1 MPSPFSNIF
10 AIDPLDLTKVAALAE
25 VVIFAPGDEAM
36 APLVLTD
43 VTGVPLGNPIMTN
56 EFGFGP
62 AFIADLDQVAW
73 SGGGLSGLMESYAG
87 VKNAA
92 VAAQGS
98 STLSAASAE
107 ASRLA
112 AELAAEGSA
121 AAAAEQVELELAENR
136 AVMTQAS
143 LDVTASQAAAVAA
156 AGLVD
161 APAGDAVLAAIS
173 HGGAA
178 RGELSAAIEAK
189 LIALNAAEFGL
200 VGDDGADD
208 TAALQAAFDAG
219 TLAGMH
225 VFVPDG
231 VYKITAPLR
240 STGDGL
246 QVTLSRGATIRRH
259 FLNNMFINGANK
271 TTVGGHSNITIRG
284 GTWDANG
291 LDFPDWGSVWCL
303 GKASNITIADVHAKN
318 VCKSHIVEL
327 AGVTDVKM
335 DITFSGYHDP
345 TGTRDYA
352 EALQVERMTKT
363 GFPAFDIED
372 NTPCK
377 RLALK
382 ATQLD
387 PDPGYARWPVFF
399 GSHYITPNLPYSE
412 DVTVTGDAGFCT
424 KHVALIQNV
433 KNVTLDRVRGSS
445 PIGVVVEGNGI
456 IADHQTLLR
465 DCDILST
472 NSHGLL
478 LDKVRGVKVDGGTID
493 GKTNAVFL
501 SNASGLNLTGRVTLI
516 AQTLDAIVASGVA
529 GSPAS
534 ADINLNGV
542 RILKARIGIGKIDP
556 YADGLVCTM
565 TDVSVGEITNHFM
578 NVPKNARVR
587 ASNVEIKKMPNSNRV
602 FNFTVGSPAVAAA
615 TNTLY
620 PPNVT
625 TFSNPV
631 GGEHEMLSQNV
642 MRTIT

>member
-1 MPSPFSNIF
+1 MSYLFQNATAFDPYTGQGVPNASGQVFAMSDTAFATPLTVILLSSGLQTTELVSDQYSQLPGFDAGDNVQVRFRSGEFTKVLNTSTPLVGPQGLAGKSAHEVAAENGYAGTEAEYNATLTDAPSLVARAEIAEQA
-10 AIDPLDLTKVAALAE
+10 AID
-25 VVIFAPGDEAM
+25 
-36 APLVLTD
+36 
-43 VTGVPLGNPIMTN
+43 
-56 EFGFGP
+56 
-62 AFIADLDQVAW
+62 
-73 SGGGLSGLMESYAG
+73 
-87 VKNAA
+87 
-92 VAAQGS
+92 
-98 STLSAASAE
+98 
-107 ASRLA
+107 
-112 AELAAEGSA
+112 
-121 AAAAEQVELELAENR
+121 
-136 AVMTQAS
+136 
-143 LDVTASQAAAVAA
+143 A
-156 AGLVD
+156 AGLVT
-161 APAGDAVLAAIS
+161 APSGAAVLAAIS
-173 HGGAA
+173 EGGAA
-178 RGELSAAIEAK
+178 RNELSAAIESK

-200 VGDDGADD
+200 VGDDSADD

-246 QVTLSRGATIRRH
+246 QVTLSSGATIRRH
-259 FLNNMFINGANK
+259 FMNNMFVNGTNK
-271 TTVGGHSNITIRG
+271 TTVGGHSNIVFRG

-303 GKASNITIADVHAKN
+303 GKASNITIEDVHAKN

-327 AGVTDVKM
+327 AGVTDVKI
-335 DITFSGYHDP
+335 DITFAGYHDP

-352 EALQVERMTKT
+352 EALQIERMTKV

-387 PDPGYARWPVFF
+387 PDPGYVRWPVFF

-412 DVTVTGDAGFCT
+412 DVAVTGDAGFCT
-424 KHVALIQNV
+424 KYVALIQNV
-433 KNVTLDRVRGSS
+433 KNVVLDRVRGSA
-445 PIGVVVEGNGI
+445 PIGLQVEGNWI
-456 IADHQTLLR
+456 LPDHQTLLR
-465 DCDILST
+465 DCEILST
-472 NSHGLL
+472 TGNGLV
-478 LDKVRGVKVDGGTID
+478 LDKVNGVKIDGGSID
-493 GKTNAVFL
+493 GKTNAVVML
-501 SNASGLNLTGRVTLI
+501 NASSLNITGRAVLV
-516 AQTLDAIVASGVA
+516 AQTGDAIVAGGVV
-529 GSPAS
+529 GSPPS
-534 ADINLNGV
+534 TDLNLNDV
-542 RILKARIGIGKIDP
+542 RIRKARIGFQQSAP
-556 YADGLVCTM
+556 YADGMVMTL
-565 TDVSVGEITNHFM
+565 TDVSVGEITNHFI

-587 ASNVEIKKMPNSNRV
+587 AANIEIKKMPNGNRV

-642 MRTIT
+642 IKSLT